1 MRPSRSS
8 KPLRR
13 GTGPKSSE
21 SAGALKQFVEVPADG
36 AAIDSLEDKKLRFTR
51 RVLFLARRWRN
62 LMDDE
67 LRGTG
72 DSHARWITLTW
83 IELLDGKTNHR
94 ELAERVGV
102 ELPTLVRLLN
112 RLEQERLVARG
123 SLGTKGRAKSV
134 VLTARGR
141 DSLAAMTR
149 VVNATRARF
158 LDSIDGQQLTS
169 ALDTLDAL
177 LGQYATVV
185 DWRGSMLRGKERQ
198 VGGEVPAGR
207 RKTKRE

>member
-1 MRPSRSS
+1 VSHPPTSRPT
-8 KPLRR
+8 RR
-13 GTGPKSSE
+13 TPKA
-21 SAGALKQFVEVPADG
+21 AGAGTSARQFVEVPADG
-36 AAIDSLEDKKLRFTR
+36 APIDSLEDKKLRFTR

-83 IELLDGKTNHR
+83 VGLLDGKTNHR

-112 RLEQERLVARG
+112 RLEQERLVTRR
-123 SLGTKGRAKSV
+123 SLGMKGRAKSV

-158 LDSIDGQQLTS
+158 LDSIDERQLTS
-169 ALDTLDAL
+169 ALETLDAL

-185 DWRGSMLRGKERQ
+185 DWRGPMLRGGERQ
-198 VGGEVPAGR
+198 STEVPAGR

>member
-1 MRPSRSS
+1 MRPRRSS
-8 KPLRR
+8 KTL
-13 GTGPKSSE
+13 
-21 SAGALKQFVEVPADG
+21 QFVEVPADG
-36 AAIDSLEDKKLRFTR
+36 APIDSLEDKKLRFTR

-83 IELLDGKTNHR
+83 ISLLDGKTNHR

-112 RLEQERLVARG
+112 RLEQERLVTRR

-141 DSLAAMTR
+141 ESLAAMSQ

-158 LDSIDGQQLTS
+158 LDTIDEQQLTA
-169 ALDTLDAL
+169 ALEALDAL

-185 DWRGSMLRGKERQ
+185 DWRASML
-198 VGGEVPAGR
+198 GGEEAQQADVPAVGR
-207 RKTKRE
+207 KKQQRAK